1 VAHPQIAVFARLA
14 KGTDA
19 PQRVI
24 FGQASKLSRTMHA
37 IRYNATRDEFY
48 VGNPFAQAVLTF
60 RGAAN
65 GQESPIRTI
74 QGPKTMLDTP
84 DTLEVDPVH
93 EELFVPEDDK
103 VLVFP
108 VAANGDAAPLR
119 VLRSPA
125 QGGWRAAGG
134 IAVDPIHNVLV
145 LAGTVLGEKNKGGY
159 SSPYG
164 DRREAL
170 LIFDRQ
176 ASGAV
181 QPIRVIRG
189 SRTGMHAIRQ
199 IEIQPKGGWIV
210 ISQMTAGDIPE
221 PEGTYIGVYS
231 IFDSGNVP
239 PRWKIDGKPS
249 TGMKKPHGIALNPN
263 HKEVV
268 VADMRLN
275 AILTFYFP
283 EIF

>member
-1 VAHPQIAVFARLA
+1 
-14 KGTDA
+14 
-19 PQRVI
+19 VI
-24 FGQASKLSRTMHA
+24 SGQASKLSRTMHA
-37 IRYNATRDEFY
+37 IRYNEARDEFY

-60 RGAAN
+60 RGGAS
-65 GQESPIRTI
+65 GQESPIRII
-74 QGPKTMLDTP
+74 QGPKTRLNTP

-93 EELFVPEDDK
+93 EELLVPEDDR

-108 VAANGDAAPLR
+108 VTANGDTAPIR
-119 VLRSPA
+119 VFQSPA
-125 QGGWRAAGG
+125 KDGWTAAGG
-134 IAVDPIHNVLV
+134 IAVDPIHNVIV
-145 LAGTVLGEKNKGGY
+145 LAGTVLGEKNKAGY

-164 DRREAL
+164 DEREAL
-170 LIFDRQ
+170 LIFDRT
-176 ASGAV
+176 ASGEV

-189 SRTGMHAIRQ
+189 PRTGMHAVRQ
-199 IEIQPKGGWIV
+199 IEIQPQGGWIV
-210 ISQMTAGDIPE
+210 ISQMTAGEVPE

-231 IFDSGNVP
+231 INDSGNVA

-268 VADMRLN
+268 VADMRMN

>member
-14 KGTDA
+14 NKTDS

-37 IRYNATRDEFY
+37 IRYNAVRDEFY

-65 GQESPIRTI
+65 GEESPIRII
-74 QGPKTMLDTP
+74 QGHKTTLDTP

-93 EELFVPEDDK
+93 EELFVPEDDR
-103 VLVFP
+103 VVVFP
-108 VAANGDAAPLR
+108 VGANGDTAPLR
-119 VLRSPA
+119 VFRSPA
-125 QGGWRAAGG
+125 KDGWKAAGG
-134 IAVDPIHNVLV
+134 IAVDPIHNVVV

-164 DRREAL
+164 DNREAL
-170 LIFDRQ
+170 LIFDRT
-176 ASGAV
+176 ASGEV

-189 SRTGMHAIRQ
+189 SRTGMHAVRQ

-210 ISQMTAGDIPE
+210 ISQMTAGELPE

-231 IFDSGNVP
+231 INDSGNVP

-249 TGMKKPHGIALNPN
+249 TGMKKPHGIALDPN
-263 HKEVV
+263 HKEVI

>member
-1 VAHPQIAVFARLA
+1 MAHPQIAIFARLA
-14 KGTDA
+14 KGSDT
-19 PQRVI
+19 PQRLI
-24 FGQASKLSRTMHA
+24 YGQASKLSRTMHA
-37 IRYNATRDEFY
+37 IRYNASRDEFY

-65 GQESPIRTI
+65 GQESPIRMI
-74 QGPKTMLDTP
+74 QGPKTMLDNP

-93 EELFVPEDDK
+93 EELLVPEDDK
-103 VLVFP
+103 VLVYP
-108 VAANGDAAPLR
+108 VAANGDTAPLR

-125 QGGWRAAGG
+125 HDGWRAAGG

-164 DRREAL
+164 DAREAL
-170 LIFDRQ
+170 LIFDRT
-176 ASGAV
+176 ATGEA

-189 SRTGMHAIRQ
+189 SKTGMHAVRQ

-210 ISQMTAGDIPE
+210 ISQMTAGELPE

-231 IFDSGNVP
+231 INDSGNVS

-263 HKEVV
+263 HKEVI

>member
-14 KGTDA
+14 KDNDT

-24 FGQASKLSRTMHA
+24 FGQASRLSRTMHA
-37 IRYNATRDEFY
+37 IRYNASRDEFY

-93 EELFVPEDDK
+93 EELFVPENDK

-108 VAANGDAAPLR
+108 VAANGDTAPLR

-125 QGGWRAAGG
+125 RDGWRAAGG

-164 DRREAL
+164 DNREAL
-170 LIFDRQ
+170 LIFDRA
-176 ASGAV
+176 ASGEV

-199 IEIQPKGGWIV
+199 IEIQPRGGWIV
-210 ISQMTAGDIPE
+210 ISQMTAGNLPE
-221 PEGTYIGVYS
+221 PEGTYVGVYS
-231 IFDSGNVP
+231 INDSGNVP
-239 PRWKIDGKPS
+239 PRWKIDGKPG